1 MDPEHRRKFRD
12 PELISALVACI
23 DFDVLA
29 PSLHSRGILTA
40 AMVDDIK
47 EKEGLDERNLCLLQR
62 LPKRGPLAFD
72 RFVAILREKRMF
84 QAVTL
89 LTGEVLPEPPVSA
102 AVPPS
107 SRPVRAFG
115 GGDARLVVDSAQS
128 GPAGH
133 GTSIGEAS
141 NSEMR
146 VVPAKDW
153 KHGDEV
159 YSMVHSPRGM
169 CIIINNCDFGGL
181 AERREGSELDVLRM
195 EALFEAFHFNC
206 IVRQDL
212 PASDMKA
219 LLSWAAQPKQQEGA
233 DCLVVILMSHGNRD
247 TIDGSDGEHLHLVN
261 DVYTLF
267 NNENCEALQGKP
279 KLFFIQACRG
289 SKSDSGTNSRVYDT
303 ADAGPIPVNVPES
316 PLSRQERTATWSD
329 MYVAYATIP
338 GYSALKNSAIGSWFL
353 SAVYKVFSEHASTMH
368 LEKLMRRV
376 TDNVLRRSSHDG
388 SKQTPS
394 VESWGWTKK
403 LYFNPGLFVGHR
415 PEEPEVFHTAL

>member
-141 NSEMR
+141 DSEMR

-212 PASDMKA
+212 PASRRHHREST
-219 LLSWAAQPKQQEGA
+219 LWNCGELSCQ
-233 DCLVVILMSHGNRD
+233 
-247 TIDGSDGEHLHLVN
+247 
-261 DVYTLF
+261 Y
-267 NNENCEALQGKP
+267 
-279 KLFFIQACRG
+279 
-289 SKSDSGTNSRVYDT
+289 SGT
-303 ADAGPIPVNVPES
+303 
-316 PLSRQERTATWSD
+316 
-329 MYVAYATIP
+329 
-338 GYSALKNSAIGSWFL
+338 
-353 SAVYKVFSEHASTMH
+353 
-368 LEKLMRRV
+368 RRHHRWGR
-376 TDNVLRRSSHDG
+376 LRGD
-388 SKQTPS
+388 SKQDRVPDRIHVTLAASEP
-394 VESWGWTKK
+394 TKEC
-403 LYFNPGLFVGHR
+403 R
-415 PEEPEVFHTAL
+415 DS